1 MSELVRLSGVPGPTI
16 KHYIRLGL
24 LPKPERTS
32 RNMAYYD
39 PSLVPRI
46 HTIRELQRD
55 RFLPLPVIRDVLE
68 RADRGLAL
76 PDAIELALGRSDS
89 DVKTRA
95 ELLKAGVPA
104 EQLGFFESL
113 GLVTQTEV
121 DGVEGYRGDDLALLR
136 ILGAARRAG
145 LSADMLPY
153 TMLAPYMEAV
163 RELARLEMELF
174 QEGVM
179 PNLESDALPAMVATA
194 SELSERLLVVLRRKM
209 LRALADKQRRDSVPP
224 EMIDE

>member
-24 LPKPERTS
+24 LPKPARTS

-39 PSLVPRI
+39 PALVSRI

-55 RFLPLPVIRDVLE
+55 RFLPLEVIRDVLE
-68 RADRGLAL
+68 RADRGMAL
-76 PDAIELALGRSDS
+76 PEAIAIALGQPGDEVR
-89 DVKTRA
+89 TRD
-95 ELLKAGVPA
+95 ELLSAGVPA
-104 EQLGFFESL
+104 QQLGFFESL
-113 GLVTQTEV
+113 GLVAQTEV
-121 DGVEGYRGDDLALLR
+121 EGVKGYRGDDLALLR

-163 RELARLEMELF
+163 RELARLEMQLF
-174 QEGVM
+174 EEGVV
-179 PNLESDALPAMVATA
+179 PHVEPDALPTMVATA

-209 LRALADKQRRDSVPP
+209 LRALAEEQRSGEER
-224 EMIDE
+224 